1 MNLEETVSMFFM
13 ILGHNLGNR
22 IVQHSGEIVSRQFE
36 HILKAMMK
44 LASEEIRAPNN
55 FNETPQYIRQNPK
68 YWPYFKV
75 IYTFF
80 FNS

>member
-22 IVQHSGEIVSRQFE
+22 MVEEQFQHSGETVSCQFE

-44 LASEEIRAPNN
+44 LASEEIRAPDN
-55 FNETPQYIRQNPK
+55 FN
-68 YWPYFKV
+68 
-75 IYTFF
+75 
-80 FNS
+80 